1 MEKYK
6 KTLKKV
12 LKISGIVLEIFVGLF
27 VIMNLVGYLYSMI
40 TPKIDIKSANVFYLY
55 DKNNNLVFCGNENK
69 EWSSLKDMSPLVVNA
84 TIAVEDKNFY
94 KHKGFDYFRITK
106 AIFENIKAKE
116 IVQGASTITQQYARN
131 LFLNFDKTWTRKWKE
146 MWLTFELE
154 THYSKDEI
162 LEGYLNTINY
172 GHGIYGISNASKF
185 YFNKDIKDLT
195 LAEASILA
203 GIPNSP
209 SNYSPINNFDLAK
222 ERQKIVLERMYNNK
236 YISKEDMEQALKEEL
251 NLYGVRE
258 NLNLTS
264 LMYYQDAVMN
274 ELYSIESIPDS
285 YLETGGLKIYT
296 SLDIESQT
304 ALENSVKD
312 NLVND
317 KVQVSKVMM
326 NSKTGEVIGLIGG
339 VNYNTSQYNR
349 TLFSLRQPG
358 STIKPF
364 LYYRALESGFTSS
377 TTFLS
382 QETTFHFSGDKTYS
396 PKNSGNVYG
405 NKEITLAL
413 AMAYS
418 DNIYA
423 VKTHLFL
430 GEEELVNILRK
441 VGITTDLEA
450 VPSLPLGTYEVSAL
464 ELTAAYASLANL
476 GKKVTPHFINK
487 VTDINGNVLYSYDY
501 DNDEVILDSSY
512 AFIIDEL
519 LTGSYDS
526 SLIDYAY
533 PTCMSIVSKLT
544 HKYGLK
550 SGSTDTD
557 AWVIGFTPDIVL
569 TSWAGYD
576 DSSNITSKVVSSNK
590 VSWASAMEEYLK
602 EKDTKWYDIPED
614 VSAVLVNPV
623 NGQVVNDNSSK
634 KKVMYYINGTEPKN
648 VNYISYGDDFDE

>member
-6 KTLKKV
+6 KILKKV
-12 LKISGIVLEIFVGLF
+12 LKISGIVLGIFVGLF

-195 LAEASILA
+195 LAEASMLA

-602 EKDTKWYDIPED
+602 GKDTKWYDIPED

>member
-6 KTLKKV
+6 KILKKV
-12 LKISGIVLEIFVGLF
+12 LKISGIVLGIFVGLF

-339 VNYNTSQYNR
+339 ANYNTSQYNR

-464 ELTAAYASLANL
+464 ELTSAYASLANL

-602 EKDTKWYDIPED
+602 GKDTKWYDIPED